1 MDDREIVYYNH
12 NSFSPFRFRFK
23 LAFVELY
30 QKLLYNLLLYFWFH
44 VSERNSVQIVFKSKV
59 LINYY

>member
-23 LAFVELY
+23 PAFVELY
-30 QKLLYNLLLYFWFH
+30 QKLLYNLLLSEFLIPRFWTKF
-44 VSERNSVQIVFKSKV
+44 RPNSIQKQS
-59 LINYY
+59 IN